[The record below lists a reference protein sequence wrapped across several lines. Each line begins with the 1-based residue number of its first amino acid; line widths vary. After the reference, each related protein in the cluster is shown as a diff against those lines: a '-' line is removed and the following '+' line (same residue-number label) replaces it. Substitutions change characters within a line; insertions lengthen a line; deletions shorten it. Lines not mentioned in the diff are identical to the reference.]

1 MNHLPH
7 LIQDLG
13 LVLAVA
19 ALTTLLFKRLKQPV
33 VLGYILAGLLVGPKL
48 TLFPTITEVAN
59 IQIWAEIGVI
69 FLLFTLGLEFSF
81 KKLIHIGG
89 PASVTGLIEISA
101 MLVVG
106 FLLGQIMGW
115 PIMDCIFLGGIL
127 SIASTTIIIR
137 AFDELNIKGK
147 KFAELVFGILIIED
161 LVAVVLMVLLTTIS
175 VSREFAGMEMLL
187 SILKLAFFLMLW
199 FVAGIFFIPSFL
211 SRVQKHL
218 SDETLLVLSIG
229 LCLVMVMA
237 ASAAGFSPALG
248 AFIMGSILAETIQ
261 AERIEHIIKPVKD
274 LFGAVFFVSVGMLI
288 DPAVLVNYAG
298 PILLITVVFVF
309 FKVLHVTIGAI
320 ISGRPLKT
328 AVFAAMS
335 MGQIGEFS
343 FIIATLGVTLKVTS
357 SYLYPIAVAVSAIT
371 TFLTPYMIKAANP
384 LYTWLEKVLP
394 EKWKKTLTR
403 YSTGAQTINTADDW
417 QLVLRSFFVISLF
430 CLIICAGII
439 LLYIEVVFDYVI
451 ANFNSLTA
459 GTIFTVVACLLTISP
474 FLWVLVMR
482 KIQPQAFANLW
493 ANKRYHGPL
502 LVLRMVRVALAMVII
517 AGLFLVFLP
526 LQYAMIATAVLIGLV
541 LFFAK
546 RIHAF
551 YLRIETRFFYNF
563 NHREILEA
571 KINRKELAPWDA
583 HIAQFILPPA
593 SPCAGRT
600 LEELQVRE
608 KMGVNIAMIRRGD
621 AYNVLAPS
629 RYEKVYP
636 GDRMFVI
643 GTDEQLD
650 AFKEYIQPDIE
661 QQKLDEQHE
670 VVLKKINITEGSY
683 LLGQTI
689 RESGVREK
697 TNGLVVGI
705 ERGGRRM
712 LNPESTTVFEHK
724 DKVWIVGD
732 AELIE
737 NLQLELPMPK
747 EPA

>member
-7 LIQDLG
+7 LIQDLA

-19 ALTTLLFKRLKQPV
+19 GLTTLLFKRLKQPV

-48 TLFPTITEVAN
+48 TLFPTITEIEN

-81 KKLIHIGG
+81 KKLLHIGG

-106 FLLGQIMGW
+106 FLLGKILGW

-137 AFDELNIKGK
+137 AFDELNVKGK

-161 LVAVVLMVLLTTIS
+161 LVAVVLMVLLSTIS
-175 VSREFAGMEMLL
+175 VSREFAGMEMLM
-187 SILKLAFFLMLW
+187 SILKLLFFLMLW

-218 SDETLLVLSIG
+218 NDETLLVLSIG
-229 LCLVMVMA
+229 LCLIMVMA

-288 DPAVLVNYAG
+288 DPAILVDYAG

-309 FKVLHVTIGAI
+309 FKVLHVTIGAVV
-320 ISGRPLKT
+320 SGRPLKT

-371 TFLTPYMIKAANP
+371 TFSTPYMIKMANP
-384 LYTWLEKVLP
+384 LYGWLERVLP
-394 EKWKKTLTR
+394 DKWKKTLDR
-403 YSTGAQTINTADDW
+403 YSTGAQTINAADDW
-417 QLVLRSFFVISLF
+417 QLVLRSFLMISVFTLVISS
-430 CLIICAGII
+430 GII
-439 LLYIEVVFDYVI
+439 LLFVQLVYDYVI
-451 ANFNSLTA
+451 MNVDSLNWA
-459 GTIFTVVACLLTISP
+459 AVITVTACLITISP
-474 FLWVLVMR
+474 FLWALVMR
-482 KIQPQAFANLW
+482 KLQPQAFANLW

-502 LVLRMVRVALAMVII
+502 LLLRMVRVALALVII
-517 AGLFLVFLP
+517 GGLFLVFLP
-526 LQYAMIATAVLIGLV
+526 TQYALIATALLIGV
-541 LFFAK
+541 VFFFARK
-546 RIHAF
+546 IHAF
-551 YLRIETRFFYNF
+551 YLQLETRFFYNF
-563 NHREILEA
+563 NHREMLEA

-583 HIAQFILPPA
+583 HIAQFVLPA
-593 SPCAGRT
+593 GSPCAGKT
-600 LEELQVRE
+600 LEELAVRE
-608 KMGVNIAMIRRGD
+608 KIGVNIAMIKRSD
-621 AYNVLAPS
+621 VYTLLAPS
-629 RYEKVYP
+629 RFEKVYP

-650 AFKEYIQPDIE
+650 AFKEYIQPETE
-661 QQKLDEQHE
+661 QQKLEDQHE
-670 VVLKKINITEGSY
+670 VVLKKINITESMY
-683 LLGQTI
+683 LLGQSI
-689 RESGVREK
+689 RESGIREK

-705 ERGGRRM
+705 ERGGRRV
-712 LNPESTTVFEHK
+712 LNPESTTVFENN

-732 AELIE
+732 AELIDS
-737 NLQLELPMPK
+737 LQKDLQKPQQI
-747 EPA
+747 A

>member
-13 LVLAVA
+13 LILVVA
-19 ALTTLLFKRLKQPV
+19 GLTTLLFKRLKQPV
-33 VLGYILAGLLVGPKL
+33 VLGYILAGLLVGPNL
-48 TLFPTITEVAN
+48 TLFPTISEIEN

-81 KKLIHIGG
+81 KKLLNIGG

-101 MLVVG
+101 MLGVG
-106 FLLGQIMGW
+106 FVLGQVMGW

-137 AFDELNIKGK
+137 AFDELGVKGK
-147 KFAELVFGILIIED
+147 KFAELVFGVLIIED
-161 LVAVVLMVLLTTIS
+161 LVAVVLMVLLSTIA

-187 SILKLAFFLMLW
+187 SILKLMFFLMLW
-199 FVAGIFFIPSFL
+199 FIAGIFFIPSFL

-218 SDETLLVLSIG
+218 NDETLLVLSIG
-229 LCLVMVMA
+229 LCLFMVIL
-237 ASAAGFSPALG
+237 ASKAGFSPALG

-261 AERIEHIIKPVKD
+261 AERIEHIITPVKN

-288 DPAVLVNYAG
+288 NPTILVDYAG
-298 PILLITVVFVF
+298 PILLITCVFVF
-309 FKVLHVTIGAI
+309 FKVLHVTIGAVV
-320 ISGRPLKT
+320 SGRPLKT

-371 TFLTPYMIKAANP
+371 TFSTPYMIRAADP
-384 LYTWLEKVLP
+384 LYKWLERILP
-394 EKWKKTLTR
+394 DRWKKTLTR
-403 YSTGAQTINTADDW
+403 YSTGAQTINSAGDW
-417 QLVLRSFFVISLF
+417 QKVLRSFLMMSAFTI
-430 CLIICAGII
+430 IICAGII
-439 LLYIEVVFDYVI
+439 VLFLQVVHDQVLKSMDNYFW
-451 ANFNSLTA
+451 A
-459 GTIFTVVACLLTISP
+459 TIITVVACLLTISP
-474 FLWVLVMR
+474 FLWALVMR
-482 KIQPQAFANLW
+482 KLQAQAFANLW

-502 LVLRMVRVALAMVII
+502 LVLRMVRVVLAVAIVTIM
-517 AGLFLVFLP
+517 LLVFLP
-526 LQYAMIATAVLIGLV
+526 INLAITSAAILV
-541 LFFAK
+541 SLVVFFAR
-546 RIHAF
+546 RIHKF
-551 YLRIETRFFYNF
+551 YLNIETRFFFNF

-583 HIAQFILPPA
+583 HIAQYVLPA
-593 SPCAGRT
+593 GSPVSGKS
-600 LEELQVRE
+600 LEELAVRE
-608 KMGVNIAMIRRGD
+608 KMGVNIAMIKRSD
-621 AYNVLAPS
+621 IFTMLAPS

-650 AFKEYIQPDIE
+650 AFREFIQPDNE
-661 QQKLDEQHE
+661 QQKLDEQHD
-670 VVLKKINITEGSY
+670 VVLKKLSVSDKSELVGK
-683 LLGQTI
+683 TI

-705 ERGGRRM
+705 ERGGRRV
-712 LNPESTTVFEHK
+712 LNPESATVFEVN

-732 AELIE
+732 AVLIE
-737 NLQLELPMPK
+737 QLQRQLETLS
-747 EPA
+747 

>member
-13 LVLAVA
+13 LILVVA
-19 ALTTLLFKRLKQPV
+19 GLTTLLFKRLKQPV
-33 VLGYILAGLLVGPKL
+33 VLGYILAGLLVGPNL
-48 TLFPTITEVAN
+48 TLFPTISEIEN

-81 KKLIHIGG
+81 KKLLNIGG

-101 MLVVG
+101 MLGVG
-106 FLLGQIMGW
+106 FVLGQVMGW

-137 AFDELNIKGK
+137 AFDELGVKGK
-147 KFAELVFGILIIED
+147 KFAELVFGVLIIED
-161 LVAVVLMVLLTTIS
+161 LVAVVLMVLLSTIA

-187 SILKLAFFLMLW
+187 SILKLMFFLMLW
-199 FVAGIFFIPSFL
+199 FIAGIFFIPSFL

-218 SDETLLVLSIG
+218 NDETLLVLSIG
-229 LCLVMVMA
+229 LCLFMVIL
-237 ASAAGFSPALG
+237 ASKAGFSPALG

-261 AERIEHIIKPVKD
+261 AERIEHIITPVKN

-288 DPAVLVNYAG
+288 NPTILVDYAG
-298 PILLITVVFVF
+298 PILLITCVFVF
-309 FKVLHVTIGAI
+309 FKVLHVTIGAVV
-320 ISGRPLKT
+320 SGRPLKT

-371 TFLTPYMIKAANP
+371 TFSTPYMIRAADP
-384 LYTWLEKVLP
+384 LYKWLERILP
-394 EKWKKTLTR
+394 DRWKKTLTR
-403 YSTGAQTINTADDW
+403 YSTGAQTINSAGDW
-417 QLVLRSFFVISLF
+417 QKVLRSFLMMSAFTI
-430 CLIICAGII
+430 IICAGII
-439 LLYIEVVFDYVI
+439 VLFLQVVHDQVLKSMDNYFW
-451 ANFNSLTA
+451 A
-459 GTIFTVVACLLTISP
+459 TIITVVACLLTISP
-474 FLWVLVMR
+474 FLWALVMR
-482 KIQPQAFANLW
+482 KLQAQAFANLW

-502 LVLRMVRVALAMVII
+502 LVLRMVRVVLAVAIVTIM
-517 AGLFLVFLP
+517 LLVFLP
-526 LQYAMIATAVLIGLV
+526 INLAITSAAILV
-541 LFFAK
+541 SLVVFFAR
-546 RIHAF
+546 RIHKF
-551 YLRIETRFFYNF
+551 YLNIETRFFFNF

-583 HIAQFILPPA
+583 HIAQYVLPA
-593 SPCAGRT
+593 GSPVSGKS
-600 LEELQVRE
+600 LEELAVRE
-608 KMGVNIAMIRRGD
+608 KMGVNIAMIKRSD
-621 AYNVLAPS
+621 IFTMLAPS

-650 AFKEYIQPDIE
+650 AFREFIQPDNE
-661 QQKLDEQHE
+661 QQKLDEQHD
-670 VVLKKINITEGSY
+670 VVLKKLSVSDKSELVGK
-683 LLGQTI
+683 TI

-705 ERGGRRM
+705 ERGGRRV
-712 LNPESTTVFEHK
+712 LNPESATVFEVN

-732 AELIE
+732 AVLIE
-737 NLQLELPMPK
+737 QLQRQLEISSW
-747 EPA
+747 

>member
-13 LVLAVA
+13 LILVVA
-19 ALTTLLFKRLKQPV
+19 GLTTLLFKRLKQPV
-33 VLGYILAGLLVGPKL
+33 VLGYILAGLLVGPNL
-48 TLFPTITEVAN
+48 TLFPTISEIEN

-81 KKLIHIGG
+81 KKLLNIGG

-101 MLVVG
+101 MLAVG
-106 FLLGQIMGW
+106 FILGQVMGW
-115 PIMDCIFLGGIL
+115 PLMDCIFLGGIL

-137 AFDELNIKGK
+137 AFDELGVKGK
-147 KFAELVFGILIIED
+147 KFAELVFGVLIIED
-161 LVAVVLMVLLTTIS
+161 LVAVVLMVLLSTIA

-187 SILKLAFFLMLW
+187 SILKLMFFLMLW
-199 FVAGIFFIPSFL
+199 FIAGIFFIPSFL

-218 SDETLLVLSIG
+218 NDETLLVLSIG
-229 LCLVMVMA
+229 LCLFMVIL
-237 ASAAGFSPALG
+237 ASKAGFSPALG

-261 AERIEHIIKPVKD
+261 AERIEHIITPVKN

-288 DPAVLVNYAG
+288 NPTILVDYAG

-309 FKVLHVTIGAI
+309 FKVLHVTIGAVV
-320 ISGRPLKT
+320 SGRPLKT

-371 TFLTPYMIKAANP
+371 TFSTPYMIKAADP
-384 LYTWLEKVLP
+384 LYNWLERVLP

-403 YSTGAQTINTADDW
+403 YSTGAQTINSAGDW
-417 QLVLRSFFVISLF
+417 QRVLRSFLMISAF
-430 CLIICAGII
+430 TIIICAGII
-439 LLYIEVVFDYVI
+439 ILFLQVVHERVV
-451 ANFNSLTA
+451 A
-459 GTIFTVVACLLTISP
+459 GMDNYFWATIITVTACLLTISP
-474 FLWVLVMR
+474 FLWALVMR
-482 KIQPQAFANLW
+482 KLQAQAFANLW

-502 LVLRMVRVALAMVII
+502 LVLRMVRVALAMAIVVIM
-517 AGLFLVFLP
+517 FLVFLP
-526 LQYAMIATAVLIGLV
+526 INYAITSAAILV
-541 LFFAK
+541 SLVVFFAR
-546 RIHAF
+546 RIHRF
-551 YLRIETRFFYNF
+551 YLTIETRFFYNF

-583 HIAQFILPPA
+583 HIAQYVLPA
-593 SPCAGRT
+593 GSPVSGRT
-600 LEELQVRE
+600 LEELAIRE
-608 KMGVNIAMIRRGD
+608 KIGVNIAMIRRSD
-621 AYNVLAPS
+621 IFTMLAPS
-629 RYEKVYP
+629 RFEKIYP

-650 AFKEYIQPDIE
+650 AFREYIQPDNE
-661 QQKLDEQHE
+661 QQKLDEQHD
-670 VVLKKINITEGSY
+670 VVLKKLNVSERSE
-683 LLGQTI
+683 LLGKTI

-712 LNPESTTVFEHK
+712 LNPESATVFETN

-732 AELIE
+732 AVLIE
-737 NLQLELPMPK
+737 QLQRQLETS
-747 EPA
+747 A